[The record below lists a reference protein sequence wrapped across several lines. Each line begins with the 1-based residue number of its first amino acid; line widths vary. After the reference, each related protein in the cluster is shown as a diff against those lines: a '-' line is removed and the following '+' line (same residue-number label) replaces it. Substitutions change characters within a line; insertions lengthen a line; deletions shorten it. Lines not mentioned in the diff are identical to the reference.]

1 MRLIFTDQ
9 SDGKTDCGATDAVT
23 PMSPNISST
32 EETDKQEKEEVKSST
47 ETLSA
52 QISEKQNDEE
62 SKTEDKD
69 SRLSLNGE
77 EKFMTYSRAYETL
90 H

>member
-9 SDGKTDCGATDAVT
+9 SDGKADGGATDAVT